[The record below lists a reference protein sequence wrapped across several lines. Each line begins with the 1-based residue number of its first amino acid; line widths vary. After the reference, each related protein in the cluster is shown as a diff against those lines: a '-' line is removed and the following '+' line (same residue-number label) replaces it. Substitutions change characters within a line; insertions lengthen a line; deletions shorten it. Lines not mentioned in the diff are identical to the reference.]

1 MSLKT
6 LQILSNPKREILPTL
21 TLVLPQLEMQSWIM
35 MYDGTYT
42 YEYFE
47 LEDREQ
53 RKRKLLIPL
62 SLGRNK
68 ELFKS
73 SWQEKT
79 QVIFRESRLTVVFDV
94 WLIKG
99 GKAETK
105 LEGFSTQQD
114 ICYHPN
120 KSKCWGNVW
129 FSSYSNELISNRNHQ
144 KIDCWAI

>member
-1 MSLKT
+1 
-6 LQILSNPKREILPTL
+6 
-21 TLVLPQLEMQSWIM
+21 M

-94 WLIKG
+94 
-99 GKAETK
+99 
-105 LEGFSTQQD
+105 
-114 ICYHPN
+114 
-120 KSKCWGNVW
+120 
-129 FSSYSNELISNRNHQ
+129 
-144 KIDCWAI
+144 